1 MDERFSKIL
10 NPIPRFQPQPPRP
23 RRRTRQQV
31 STCIHVYTTP
41 SDNWLSSYTEYVF
54 SEIYLYCERR
64 EGSPTKTEDPL
75 PMTDEMR
82 KELQLGGVGEGGA
95 GDSKSRPASPGGESL
110 GDSEHEG

>member
-1 MDERFSKIL
+1 M
-10 NPIPRFQPQPPRP
+10 
-23 RRRTRQQV
+23 
-31 STCIHVYTTP
+31 
-41 SDNWLSSYTEYVF
+41 
-54 SEIYLYCERR
+54 SEIYLFCVHR

-82 KELQLGGVGEGGA
+82 KELQLGGVGAGEGGEAGEGGA